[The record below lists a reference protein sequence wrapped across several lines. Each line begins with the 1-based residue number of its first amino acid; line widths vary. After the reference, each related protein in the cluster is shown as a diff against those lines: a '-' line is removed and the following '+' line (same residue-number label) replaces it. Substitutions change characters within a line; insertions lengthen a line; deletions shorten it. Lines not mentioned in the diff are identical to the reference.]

1 MKERICKSF
10 ITLKVIPVTKGG
22 WKTTSVLSF
31 TVNVNLS
38 EMKVT
43 CSAYN
48 NLYSN
53 VIQETKLVTILSKS
67 VLLRPALREILS
79 VALHYP
85 A

>member
-1 MKERICKSF
+1 MAVS
-10 ITLKVIPVTKGG
+10 KGG

-67 VLLRPALREILS
+67 VLLQPALREILS